1 MSAFFLRLKRLF
13 LYVCLT
19 LPLMPAQALLLFF
32 RSPLAERLPLAY
44 HRLAGRILGFDTT
57 VIGTQSTARPVLFI
71 SNHTSY
77 VDIEILGGVID
88 GSFVAKAEVRG
99 WPVFGWLARLQRTV
113 FVDRRA
119 HTTHQQRDAIVERL
133 KEGNR
138 LILFPEGTSND
149 GTRVLPFKSALFAA
163 VYGAHLVQP
172 IIVQPVSIAY
182 VTLDGMP
189 IGRFYRPYFAW
200 YGDMEMAGHLW
211 AMVGLGRVG
220 VTVQFHEP
228 VRVEDFPSRKAL
240 AEYCWRVVA
249 AGVASALAGRPQP
262 VDATGAVRRPLA
274 TPAPAVATV
283 AAEAVAGS

>member
-19 LPLMPAQALLLFF
+19 LPLMPVQALLLFF

-44 HRLAGRILGFDTT
+44 HGLAGRILGFDTT
-57 VIGTQSTARPVLFI
+57 VIGTRSTARPVLFV

-88 GSFVAKAEVRG
+88 GSFIAKAEVRG

-119 HTTHQQRDAIVERL
+119 HTTHQQRDAIVARL

-163 VYGAHLVQP
+163 VYGAQLAQP
-172 IIVQPVSIAY
+172 IVVQPVSIAY

-220 VTVQFHEP
+220 VTVQFHQP
-228 VRVEDFPSRKAL
+228 VRVEDFPNRKAL

-249 AGVASALAGRPQP
+249 AGVASA
-262 VDATGAVRRPLA
+262 
-274 TPAPAVATV
+274 
-283 AAEAVAGS
+283 